1 VHFRT
6 TMSGSNL
13 ARRIYKMLEVAEAGD
28 RASRVFDISIITLIG
43 LNVLALIIGTIPSLA
58 GYQRAFRIFELVS
71 VIIFSIEYVLRLATC
86 TVDNAYKRP
95 VIGRLRFATR
105 GMLIVDLLAILPF
118 YIALLVPTARA
129 LDLRV
134 LRAVRLMRIF
144 RLFKLGRYSSAMKTM
159 GRVLRNK
166 KEELGLT
173 IFIVMLLL
181 IIASSLMYFA
191 GNPAQPDAFSSIPAA
206 MWWGVAT
213 LTTVGYGDV
222 IPQTVLGKALGMI
235 ISILGIGLFALPAG
249 ILGSG
254 FFEEFSRNRGG
265 TETCPHCGKEI
276 RRT

>member
-1 VHFRT
+1 
-6 TMSGSNL
+6 MSGSKL
-13 ARRIYKMLEVAEAGD
+13 TRRIYKILEVAEAGD
-28 RASRVFDISIITLIG
+28 SVSRVSDVFIISLITL
-43 LNVLALIIGTIPSLA
+43 NVVALVIGTLPSLA
-58 GYQRAFRIFELVS
+58 GYQHAFRMFELIS

-86 TVDNAYKRP
+86 TVNETYRHP
-95 VIGRLRFATR
+95 VIGRLRFASR

-118 YIALLVPTARA
+118 YIALLVPAARA
-129 LDLRV
+129 LDLRI

-181 IIASSLMYFA
+181 IIASSLMYFVE
-191 GNPAQPDAFSSIPAA
+191 NPAQPDAFSSIPAA
-206 MWWGVAT
+206 MWWGVET

-222 IPQTVLGKALGMI
+222 IPQTALGKALGMI

-254 FFEEFSRNRGG
+254 FFEEFSRGCER
-265 TETCPHCGKEI
+265 TEICPHCGKPL
-276 RRT
+276 RKD